1 MQTSFFH
8 TLYFKSA
15 SGLALI
21 LLIVGLSYT
30 VFASFM
36 AQKINQSGYQQINHD
51 LALNLVS
58 DNKIVHDGVID
69 EQAMKDTFMQYMTIN
84 PSIEIYYLDL
94 QGNILAYSA
103 EPGKVKRKSVSLAPI
118 LERLNNPSSP
128 ELMGDDP
135 RSEQARKFFSVTTMP
150 DAHTPQ
156 GYLYVM
162 LQSEELT
169 QALHNQSQKAIIYL
183 GGIVLAG
190 SLVIGLLIGLYFFYR
205 INRRLKRLQ
214 NKVAKFVEQG
224 FSSAA
229 AVSFNQPQQR
239 LNDEIGEL
247 EKHVADMASHI
258 QQQWSALKQQDTLR
272 REMVANISHDLRTPL
287 ASIQGYLETLSVKYE
302 DIDEDDKQHYIRT
315 AVKQARGLQNLI
327 DSLFDLA
334 RLDAQEHKLAL
345 EKFPLLELIY
355 DVMAKFELKAQ
366 QKSIQLKIHSESE
379 NPVVYADL
387 GLIERVLDN
396 LINNAIYYSHR
407 NGIISINIAAPE
419 NGQLTINVS
428 DTGRGIAED
437 QKPLVFER
445 FHQAH
450 TPERQDGHAG
460 LGLCI
465 VKKIIELHQQQVWVE
480 SELDKGARFN
490 FTLKA
495 A

>member
-15 SGLALI
+15 SGLALV

-30 VFASFM
+30 IFASFM
-36 AQKINQSGYQQINHD
+36 AQKINQSGYQQVNHN
-51 LALNLVS
+51 LAHKLVS
-58 DNKIVHDGVID
+58 DNKIVRDGVID
-69 EQAMKDTFMQYMTIN
+69 EQVMKDTFMMYMNIN

-103 EPGKVKRKSVSLAPI
+103 EPGKVKREAVSLQPI
-118 LERLNNPSSP
+118 LERLSNPASQ
-128 ELMGDDP
+128 EILGDDP
-135 RSEQARKFFSVTTMP
+135 RSEQGRKFFSVTLLP
-150 DAHTPQ
+150 DVKNPQ

-169 QALHNQSQKAIIYL
+169 RALHNQSQKTIIFL

-190 SLVIGLLIGLYFFYR
+190 SLIIGLLLGLYFFYR
-205 INRRLKRLQ
+205 INRRLKCLQ
-214 NKVAKFVEQG
+214 NKVAKFVELG
-224 FSSAA
+224 FSSDAA
-229 AVSFNQPQQR
+229 DRFNQPQQ
-239 LNDEIGEL
+239 LLSDEIGEL

-258 QQQWSALKQQDTLR
+258 QQQWSALKQQDNLR
-272 REMVANISHDLRTPL
+272 REMVANVSHDLRTPL
-287 ASIQGYLETLSVKYE
+287 ASIQGYLETLSIKFE
-302 DIDEDDKQHYIRT
+302 DISEDDKRHYIRT
-315 AVKQARGLQNLI
+315 AVKQAKGLQNLI

-334 RLDAQEHKLAL
+334 RLEAKEDKLDL

-355 DVMAKFELKAQ
+355 DVIAKFELKADK
-366 QKSIQLKIHSESE
+366 KSIKMSIHSESE

-407 NGIISINIAAPE
+407 NSTININIAAPE
-419 NGQLTINVS
+419 DGQLTVNVS

-450 TPERQDGHAG
+450 TPERKDGHAG

-465 VKKIIELHQQQVWVE
+465 VKKIIELHQQKVWVE
-480 SELDKGARFN
+480 SELNQGARFN